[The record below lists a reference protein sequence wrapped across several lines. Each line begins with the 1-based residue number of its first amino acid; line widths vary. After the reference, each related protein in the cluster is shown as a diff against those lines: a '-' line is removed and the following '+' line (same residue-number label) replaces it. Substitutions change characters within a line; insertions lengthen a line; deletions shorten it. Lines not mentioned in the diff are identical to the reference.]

1 MLAWA
6 LLPLLAGILVL
17 LAVHRWRSRCLS
29 EDAMVAAVVLGGLVA
44 AIGEGLSAFKLL
56 TPGGVS
62 GSWAFVALVS
72 AVAWR
77 AGPRGE
83 DSPPR
88 AVVAGTPW
96 TFWSSGAVALILLA
110 TALLSPPNTWDAMTY
125 HMSRV
130 LHWIQNRSLD
140 PYPTQIM
147 QQVYMPPWSGL
158 AIVQLQLL
166 AGSDRLAN
174 TVQWTSMLGSLL
186 GVTWLSRLLGA
197 GRGGQA
203 LAPIV
208 AVTLPMGLLQA
219 TSTQTDYAVA
229 FWLVAAAALGLRFGQ
244 EPGWA
249 LGLAT
254 GGALGLAALTK
265 PTAYLYGLPLV
276 VWLAV
281 SLPRKAVRAALKVVV
296 PAAAL
301 AIALNAGHFARNFR
315 TFGSPFG
322 PVDSGHSRAE
332 ARPHVKTGR
341 GRHEAGR
348 FLKNLGL
355 HLASPVPG
363 LNDVVLSV
371 MRRLDVWAGEAAE
384 AVPTGMKLELRP
396 HEDVAGNPCHLL
408 LLLFSSGYA
417 LSRWRALPR
426 AAALLPLALFGAA
439 LVFVHF
445 MPWAPWNSRLHLPL
459 FVLAAPLVALTAERV
474 LPARG
479 LDALAASLLVLAV
492 PWLALNSTRRLVGR
506 ANVFTTPRESLYFR
520 NDPSR
525 EERTRTAAAVLR
537 SAGCRTVALAAQGDS
552 WEYPLHVLA
561 GPDVRF
567 VHAGVTNRTSRL
579 PAEPGSEA
587 ADCSCNLE
595 TIDCRAIREI
605 GTDRP
610 GP

>member
-1 MLAWA
+1 MITLAF
-6 LLPLLAGILVL
+6 LPLLAEILVL
-17 LAVHRWRSRCLS
+17 LAVHRWRSRGLA
-29 EDAMVAAVVLGGLVA
+29 EDALVSAVVLGGLVA
-44 AIGEGLSAFKLL
+44 AIAEGLSALRLL
-56 TPGGVS
+56 TPAGVL
-62 GSWAFVALVS
+62 GSWVLVALLS
-72 AVAWR
+72 AGAWR
-77 AGPRGE
+77 VGSRGE
-83 DSPPR
+83 DPPPR
-88 AVVAGTPW
+88 ALAANTPW
-96 TFWSSGAVALILLA
+96 TFWAAGAVALVLLA

-147 QQVYMPPWSGL
+147 RQTYMPPWSGL

-174 TVQWTSMLGSLL
+174 TVQWASMLGSVLA
-186 GVTWLSRLLGA
+186 VAWLSRLLGA

-208 AVTLPMGLLQA
+208 AVTLPMGILQA
-219 TSTQTDYAVA
+219 TSTQTDYAVT

-276 VWLAV
+276 VWLAA
-281 SLPRKAVRAALKVVV
+281 SLPRKAVGAALKAVV

-301 AIALNAGHFARNFR
+301 ALALNAGNFGRNLR

-322 PVDSGHSRAE
+322 PVDRARSGAE
-332 ARPHVKTGR
+332 ARPRAESRR
-341 GRHEAGR
+341 GRHEVGR
-348 FLKNLGL
+348 LLKNLGL
-355 HLASPVPG
+355 HLASPVTW
-363 LNDVVLSV
+363 LNREVLSA
-371 MRRLDVWAGEAAE
+371 MRRLDVWTGETAE
-384 AVPTGMKLELRP
+384 AVPTNMRIELRP
-396 HEDVAGNPCHLL
+396 HEDLAGNPCHLF

-417 LSRWRALPR
+417 LSRWRLLPR
-426 AAALLPLALFGAA
+426 AAALLPLALLGAA
-439 LVFVHF
+439 LVFVRL

-459 FVLAAPLVALTAERV
+459 FVLAAPLVALTAERI
-474 LPARG
+474 LPPRG
-479 LDALAASLLVLAV
+479 LDALAAVLLVLAV
-492 PWLALNSTRRLVGR
+492 PWLVRNSSHRLVGR
-506 ANVFTTPRESLYFR
+506 ANIFTTPRESLYFT

-525 EERTRTAAAVLR
+525 EEPTRRAAAVLR
-537 SAGCRTVALAAQGDS
+537 FAGCRTVALTADGDS

-561 GPDVRF
+561 GPEIRF
-567 VHAGVTNRTSRL
+567 VHAGVTNQTSRL

-587 ADCSCNLE
+587 ADCSCNLIALE
-595 TIDCRAIREI
+595 CRVNREV
-605 GTDRP
+605 GTAQP

>member
-1 MLAWA
+1 MFALAS
-6 LLPLLAGILVL
+6 LPLLAGILVF
-17 LAVHRWRSRCLS
+17 LAIHRWRSGDLA
-29 EDAMVAAVVLGGLVA
+29 EDALVSAVVLGGLVA
-44 AIGEGLSAFKLL
+44 AIGEGLSALTLL
-56 TPGGVS
+56 TPAGVL
-62 GSWAFVALVS
+62 GSWVLVALLS
-72 AVAWR
+72 AGAWR
-77 AGPRGE
+77 VGPRGE
-83 DSPPR
+83 DRPPR
-88 AVVAGTPW
+88 AILAEAPW
-96 TFWSSGAVALILLA
+96 TFWSTGAVALVLLA

-147 QQVYMPPWSGL
+147 QQTYMPPWSGL

-174 TVQWTSMLGSLL
+174 TVQWAAMLGSVV

-197 GRGGQA
+197 GRGGRA

-208 AVTLPMGLLQA
+208 AVTLPMGILQA

-229 FWLVAAAALGLRFGQ
+229 LWLVAAAALGLRFGQ

-276 VWLAV
+276 AWLVA
-281 SLPRKAVRAALKVVV
+281 SLPRKAAGAALKMVV

-301 AIALNAGHFARNFR
+301 AVALNAGHFARNLR

-322 PVDSGHSRAE
+322 PVHGARSGAGDRHAE
-332 ARPHVKTGR
+332 SGG
-341 GRHEAGR
+341 GRHEVGR
-348 FLKNLGL
+348 LLKNLGL
-355 HLASPVPG
+355 HLASPVPW
-363 LNDVVLSV
+363 LNREVLSV
-371 MRRLDVWAGEAAE
+371 MRHLDVWAGEKAE
-384 AVPTGMKLELRP
+384 AVPTGMKIEPRP
-396 HEDVAGNPCHLL
+396 HEDVIGNPCHLF

-417 LSRWRALPR
+417 LAHWRSLSRATT
-426 AAALLPLALFGAA
+426 LLPLALLAAA
-439 LVFVHF
+439 LVFVHL

-459 FVLAAPLVALTAERV
+459 FVLASPLVALTAERV
-474 LPARG
+474 LPPRG
-479 LDALAASLLVLAV
+479 LDALSAILLVLAV
-492 PWLALNSTRRLVGR
+492 PLLALNSSHRLVGR
-506 ANVFTTPRESLYFR
+506 ANVFTTPRESLYFS

-525 EERTRTAAAVLR
+525 EQATRRAAAVLS
-537 SAGCRTVALAAQGDS
+537 SAGCRTVALTAHGDS

-561 GPDVRF
+561 GPEIRF

-579 PAEPGSEA
+579 PAEPGSDS
-587 ADCSCNLE
+587 ADCSCDLDAIE
-595 TIDCRAIREI
+595 CRVIREV
-605 GTDRP
+605 GTARP